1 MEEQFKEYLDSKFL
15 ADEKR
20 TRSAISEPLSAK
32 TILPFPGNLQKE
44 NDCTIM
50 GGHRRVAYVEDFYG
64 ILKQVH
70 DKDCL
75 HAE

>member
-1 MEEQFKEYLDSKFL
+1 MNHLVLKSFL
-15 ADEKR
+15 
-20 TRSAISEPLSAK
+20 S
-32 TILPFPGNLQKE
+32 FPGNLQKE
-44 NDCTIM
+44 NDGTIM